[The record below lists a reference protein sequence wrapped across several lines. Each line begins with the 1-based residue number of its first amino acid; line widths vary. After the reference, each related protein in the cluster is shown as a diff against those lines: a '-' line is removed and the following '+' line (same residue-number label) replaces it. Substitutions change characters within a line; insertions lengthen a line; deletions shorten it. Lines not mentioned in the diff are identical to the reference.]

1 MSLGSLPLAAAPLAA
16 EGASVSSSGTGAM
29 APFSGVGTQGTIEF
43 RGERFWATETR
54 ARWRARESD
63 GNEMLG
69 TTDKDP
75 AERVWYEVDF
85 IDVLNGASITSLV
98 MATGG
103 NFTVL
108 TQELVSNGEQV
119 HLARVLVSGGV
130 YGPGERLKFY
140 AQCSDGSLRARS
152 LKIRLRDL

>member
-16 EGASVSSSGTGAM
+16 EGASASSIGTGAM

-54 ARWRARESD
+54 TRWRARESD
-63 GNEMLG
+63 CNEMLG

-85 IDVLNGASITSLV
+85 IDVLNGASITTLTPAIVGSVLV
-98 MATGG
+98 
-103 NFTVL
+103 L
-108 TQELVSNGEQV
+108 SQELVSNGAQT
-119 HLARVLVSGGV
+119 HLARVLVSGGGIGV
-130 YGPGERLKFY
+130 PSGVKFY
-140 AQCSDGSLRARS
+140 VQCSDGAFRVRT
-152 LKIRLRDL
+152 LKIRVREL